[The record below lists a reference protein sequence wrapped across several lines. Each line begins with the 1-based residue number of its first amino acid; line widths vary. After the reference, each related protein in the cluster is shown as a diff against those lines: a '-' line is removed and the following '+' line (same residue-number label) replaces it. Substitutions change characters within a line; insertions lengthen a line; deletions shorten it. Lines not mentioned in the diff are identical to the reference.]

1 MHTYGKNI
9 YILYNTKRDL
19 LKSFLLTLDPWLNSE
34 SSINSFIFQKC
45 PVHIPACKC
54 AAHPHLKNTSV
65 SILCTFI
72 HILLFHF
79 IRYVAIFL
87 SHVSNRMGDLT
98 HSLLAHLIFHQI
110 EGPDIGLFLAYSW
123 GRGLHWFAKIHFHFL
138 TGYRVTLHFPKLSAD
153 NRTSGTAFLLMEYN
167 DTVCVTSETRLSGC
181 VHACSDLSPPSAPA
195 AKWLW
200 CWSCFN
206 HGGYGHARKWE
217 SRIVEGNGSLN
228 DHEE

>member
-1 MHTYGKNI
+1 
-9 YILYNTKRDL
+9 
-19 LKSFLLTLDPWLNSE
+19 
-34 SSINSFIFQKC
+34 
-45 PVHIPACKC
+45 
-54 AAHPHLKNTSV
+54 
-65 SILCTFI
+65 
-72 HILLFHF
+72 
-79 IRYVAIFL
+79 
-87 SHVSNRMGDLT
+87 MGDLT

-123 GRGLHWFAKIHFHFL
+123 GRVLHWFAKIHFHFL

-167 DTVCVTSETRLSGC
+167 DEVCITSETRLSGC

-217 SRIVEGNGSLN
+217 SRIVEWVLEWPRGVELPCLPEQFSLKLWEKEISISWATEYLLGFFVTAAYPYPHWCTP
-228 DHEE
+228 DYKQYWCKHFVLTSLHI